1 MSVGEWMATRWAR
14 LLGGGLWSHLN
25 VRVQSKTAL
34 EIERERNRATAEDIR
49 VLPHGAKLFETEV
62 GGRTRVIVMP
72 EPVAGPVY
80 ATATGT
86 VDAATPTENEVPLTA
101 SPQSTL
107 PAGAS
112 SDSVGSLGAVE
123 NSVPQAGGHS
133 A

>member
-1 MSVGEWMATRWAR
+1 MLKGDSMSFGEWMATRCVR
-14 LLGGGLWSHLN
+14 LLGGGLWAHLN

-49 VLPHGAKLFETEV
+49 VLPHGAKLIETEV

-80 ATATGT
+80 ATGT
-86 VDAATPTENEVPLTA
+86 VDAAPVTENGTPLTA
-101 SPQSTL
+101 TL

-112 SDSVGSLGAVE
+112 SDSAGGLETVE
-123 NSVPQAGGHS
+123 NSVSQAGGHS

>member
-1 MSVGEWMATRWAR
+1 MAARWAR

-72 EPVAGPVY
+72 EPVVGPVY

-86 VDAATPTENEVPLTA
+86 VDAATVTENEVPLTA
-101 SPQSTL
+101 SASPQPTL

-123 NSVPQAGGHS
+123 NSVPQVGGHS

>member
-1 MSVGEWMATRWAR
+1 MSFGEWMATRCVR
-14 LLGGGLWSHLN
+14 LLGGGLWAHLN

-49 VLPHGAKLFETEV
+49 VLPHGAKLIETEV

-80 ATATGT
+80 ATGT
-86 VDAATPTENEVPLTA
+86 VDAVPVTENGTPLTA
-101 SPQSTL
+101 TPQATL

-112 SDSVGSLGAVE
+112 SDSVGGLGAVE
-123 NSVPQAGGHS
+123 NSVSQAGGHS